1 MCDANLHRSPIS
13 ARPIPA
19 PFTSTSQK
27 RQELRSYRY
36 EMERAMPGPLD
47 APLQT
52 FTLFLESETGVLE
65 TTMGAFEVDGR
76 SFLRP
81 ISCKISSGQPQQF
94 TRPQLKAALGMYHW
108 ALSYP
113 QVLSEARVIRE
124 PTQPTELPDDAWI
137 DDSDGENE
145 D

>member
-1 MCDANLHRSPIS
+1 MCDANLHRYSVSVRPKACLS
-13 ARPIPA
+13 AQSNR
-19 PFTSTSQK
+19 K
-27 RQELRSYRY
+27 RQDLRYPNN
-36 EMERAMPGPLD
+36 ETERIMPGPLD

-65 TTMGAFEVDGR
+65 TTMGAFEVAGQ

-81 ISCKISSGQPQQF
+81 ISCEVSSGQPEQF
-94 TRPQLKAALGMYHW
+94 SRSQLQAALGMYQW

-113 QVLSEARVIRE
+113 QVLSEGRVVRE
-124 PTQPTELPDDAWI
+124 YSDSPSAVDEAWSE
-137 DDSDGENE
+137 DSDGSDE